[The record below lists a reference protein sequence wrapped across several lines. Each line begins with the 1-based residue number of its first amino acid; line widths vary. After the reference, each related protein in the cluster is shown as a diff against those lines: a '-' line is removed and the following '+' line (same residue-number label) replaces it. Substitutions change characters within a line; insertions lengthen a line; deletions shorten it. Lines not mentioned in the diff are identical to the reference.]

1 MGRCILTLTRVILE
15 GEYQDSIPLDGAKFG
30 KLNVHLKW
38 NAQPIYHRC
47 SWPDVTIG
55 EALVGWWRGF
65 VLVGMLG
72 GGCCSRSLGFL
83 WLYFMAWAF
92 TVYWNYWASMAES
105 FGLVY

>member
-1 MGRCILTLTRVILE
+1 MVLFISPFILSLLLKLKVFKFIWRSHQT
-15 GEYQDSIPLDGAKFG
+15 SIFVPPNFF
-30 KLNVHLKW
+30 N
-38 NAQPIYHRC
+38 NRY

-72 GGCCSRSLGFL
+72 SGCCNRSLGFL

-105 FGLVY
+105 LLG

>member
-1 MGRCILTLTRVILE
+1 MNLFDNPHFFPLQILRLLSL
-15 GEYQDSIPLDGAKFG
+15 YSS
-30 KLNVHLKW
+30 
-38 NAQPIYHRC
+38 C

-55 EALVGWWRGF
+55 EASVGWWRGF

-83 WLYFMAWAF
+83 LLYFMAWAF
-92 TVYWNYWASMAES
+92 TVCWNYWASMAGSS

>member
-1 MGRCILTLTRVILE
+1 MNLFDNPHFFPLQILRLLSLYSSVLVA
-15 GEYQDSIPLDGAKFG
+15 G
-30 KLNVHLKW
+30 
-38 NAQPIYHRC
+38 C
-47 SWPDVTIG
+47 

-65 VLVGMLG
+65 VLVGMLGG

-105 FGLVY
+105 SFGLVY